1 MCYKRVSDYV
11 DNYKDIYD
19 GVHDVLVLNE
29 DADSSDEEEEAD
41 GMSFFFV
48 VCLVGYLIAFVF

>member
-1 MCYKRVSDYV
+1 MCYKRLSDYL

-41 GMSFFFV
+41 GMSFFLLWYV
-48 VCLVGYLIAFVF
+48 LSGI